1 MIGYSQ
7 FPRKNILCID
17 MKSFYASVS
26 AVTMGLNPMTCYLAV
41 VGNTDRQ
48 GSVVLAASPTLKKDF
63 GIKTGSR
70 LFEIPDDPR
79 IHVVNPQMKLFIRVS
94 SEITKLFYRFVPE
107 KCVHTYS
114 IDESFLDAGKEN
126 PEEMAKAIQSSMW
139 REFGLMCTV
148 GIGDNILLSKL
159 ALDLGSKKT
168 KSGIA
173 RWRYEDVPNKLWK
186 VHPLS
191 KMWGIGGRMERNL
204 NRMGIS
210 TVGQLAKFPLE
221 LLEKKFGIMG
231 NQLFYHA
238 HGIDLSEIGA
248 PLMQGQISYGKS
260 QILLLDYTKKED
272 IKAVL
277 LEICE
282 EVARRARTHN
292 KVGRTISLGIGYSK
306 DEFGGGFHRTKT
318 IDLLIN
324 ITMDIYRY
332 CLMLLDKFYTGKT
345 VRSISVTLSN
355 IEEDVNQQLSLF
367 EKDSEK
373 RRKLGFVMDGIRS
386 KYGSKAI
393 LRAVSYTPAGTALYR
408 AGLTG
413 GHKS

>member
-1 MIGYSQ
+1 MINYSQ
-7 FPRKNILCID
+7 FPRKNILCVD
-17 MKSFYASVS
+17 MKSFYAFVS
-26 AVTMGLNPMTCYLAV
+26 AVSMGFNPLTCYLAV
-41 VGNTDRQ
+41 VGNTERQ
-48 GSVVLAASPTLKKDF
+48 GSVVLAASPALKKDF

-70 LFEIPDDPR
+70 MFEIPEDPR
-79 IHVVNPQMKLFIRVS
+79 IHIVNPQMKLFIRVS
-94 SEITKLFYRFVPE
+94 TEITKLFYRFVPE
-107 KCVHTYS
+107 KCAHTFS
-114 IDESFLDAGKEN
+114 IDESFLDAGKED
-126 PEEMAKAIQSSMW
+126 PEEITKAIQSSMW
-139 REFGLMCTV
+139 REFGLVCTV
-148 GIGDNILLSKL
+148 GIGDNMLLSKF
-159 ALDLGSKKT
+159 ALDLESKKT

-186 VHPLS
+186 VRPLS

-231 NQLFYHA
+231 NQLYYHA

-248 PLMQGQISYGKS
+248 PLLQGQISFGKS
-260 QILLLDYTKKED
+260 QILLRDYTRREE
-272 IKAVL
+272 IKTVL

-292 KVGRTISLGIGYSK
+292 KAGRTISLGIGYSK
-306 DEFGGGFHRTKT
+306 DDLGGGFSPSQNNRSSHKYHDGH
-318 IDLLIN
+318 IS
-324 ITMDIYRY
+324 
-332 CLMLLDKFYTGKT
+332 MLLDKFYSGKT

-355 IEEDVNQQLSLF
+355 FEDDVNHQLSLF
-367 EKDSEK
+367 EVDNEK
-373 RRKLGFVMDGIRS
+373 RRKLGFRS
-386 KYGSKAI
+386 KYRSKAI
-393 LRAVSYTPAGTALYR
+393 LRAVSYTSAGTALHR

>member
-1 MIGYSQ
+1 
-7 FPRKNILCID
+7 
-17 MKSFYASVS
+17 
-26 AVTMGLNPMTCYLAV
+26 
-41 VGNTDRQ
+41 
-48 GSVVLAASPTLKKDF
+48 
-63 GIKTGSR
+63 
-70 LFEIPDDPR
+70 
-79 IHVVNPQMKLFIRVS
+79 MKLFIRVS

-114 IDESFLDAGKEN
+114 VDESFLDAGKED
-126 PEEMAKAIQSSMW
+126 PEEMAKAIQGSKM
-139 REFGLMCTV
+139 RGFGLFCTV
-148 GIGDNILLSKL
+148 GIGDNMLLSKL
-159 ALDLGSKKT
+159 ALDLESKKA
-168 KSGIA
+168 KNGVA

-191 KMWGIGGRMERNL
+191 EMWGIGGRMERNL

-210 TVGQLAKFPLE
+210 TVGQLAKFPLK

-238 HGIDLSEIGA
+238 HGIDLSEIEA

-332 CLMLLDKFYTGKT
+332 CLMLFDKFYTGKT

-367 EKDSEK
+367 EKDNEK
-373 RRKLGFVMDGIRS
+373 KRKLGFVMDEVRN

>member
-1 MIGYSQ
+1 
-7 FPRKNILCID
+7 
-17 MKSFYASVS
+17 
-26 AVTMGLNPMTCYLAV
+26 
-41 VGNTDRQ
+41 
-48 GSVVLAASPTLKKDF
+48 
-63 GIKTGSR
+63 
-70 LFEIPDDPR
+70 
-79 IHVVNPQMKLFIRVS
+79 
-94 SEITKLFYRFVPE
+94 
-107 KCVHTYS
+107 
-114 IDESFLDAGKEN
+114 
-126 PEEMAKAIQSSMW
+126 
-139 REFGLMCTV
+139 
-148 GIGDNILLSKL
+148 
-159 ALDLGSKKT
+159 
-168 KSGIA
+168 
-173 RWRYEDVPNKLWK
+173 
-186 VHPLS
+186 
-191 KMWGIGGRMERNL
+191 MERNL

-221 LLEKKFGIMG
+221 LLEKKFGIIG

-248 PLMQGQISYGKS
+248 PSMQGQISYGKS

-282 EVARRARTHN
+282 EVARRTRTHN

-332 CLMLLDKFYTGKT
+332 CLMLFDKFYTGKT

-367 EKDSEK
+367 EKDNEK
-373 RRKLGFVMDGIRS
+373 KRKLGFVMDEVRN
-386 KYGSKAI
+386 KYGSKALLAGI
-393 LRAVSYTPAGTALYR
+393 SHNKKRLYIIAFCYHLVKKLIHINLKSIGWCLQFALQFHYRECQQLLITIIRAWLY
-408 AGLTG
+408 
-413 GHKS
+413 

>member
-1 MIGYSQ
+1 MINYSQ
-7 FPRKNILCID
+7 FPRKNILCVD
-17 MKSFYASVS
+17 MKSFYAFVS
-26 AVTMGLNPMTCYLAV
+26 AVSMGLNPLTCYLAV
-41 VGNTDRQ
+41 VGNTERQ
-48 GSVVLAASPTLKKDF
+48 GSVVLVASPALKKDF

-70 LFEIPDDPR
+70 MFEIPEDPR
-79 IHVVNPQMKLFIRVS
+79 IHIVNPQMKLFIRVS
-94 SEITKLFYRFVPE
+94 TEITKLFYRFVPE
-107 KCVHTYS
+107 KCVHTFS
-114 IDESFLDAGKEN
+114 IDESFLDAGKED

-139 REFGLMCTV
+139 REFGLVCTV
-148 GIGDNILLSKL
+148 GIGDNMLLSKL
-159 ALDLGSKKT
+159 ALDLESKKT

-186 VHPLS
+186 VRPLS

-231 NQLFYHA
+231 NQLYYHA

-248 PLMQGQISYGKS
+248 PLLQGQISFGKS
-260 QILLLDYTKKED
+260 QILLRDYTRREE
-272 IKAVL
+272 IKTVL

-292 KVGRTISLGIGYSK
+292 KAGRTISLGIGYSK
-306 DEFGGGFHRTKT
+306 DDLGGGFSPSQNNRSSHKYHDGH
-318 IDLLIN
+318 IS
-324 ITMDIYRY
+324 
-332 CLMLLDKFYTGKT
+332 MLLDKFYSGKT

-355 IEEDVNQQLSLF
+355 FEDDVNHQLSLF
-367 EKDSEK
+367 EVDNEK
-373 RRKLGFVMDGIRS
+373 RRKLGFRS
-386 KYGSKAI
+386 KYRSKAI
-393 LRAVSYTPAGTALYR
+393 LRAVSYTSAGTALHR

>member
-1 MIGYSQ
+1 
-7 FPRKNILCID
+7 
-17 MKSFYASVS
+17 
-26 AVTMGLNPMTCYLAV
+26 
-41 VGNTDRQ
+41 
-48 GSVVLAASPTLKKDF
+48 
-63 GIKTGSR
+63 
-70 LFEIPDDPR
+70 
-79 IHVVNPQMKLFIRVS
+79 
-94 SEITKLFYRFVPE
+94 
-107 KCVHTYS
+107 
-114 IDESFLDAGKEN
+114 
-126 PEEMAKAIQSSMW
+126 MW

-148 GIGDNILLSKL
+148 GIGDNMLLSKI
-159 ALDLGSKKT
+159 ALDLESKKT

-231 NQLFYHA
+231 NQLYYHA

-248 PLMQGQISYGKS
+248 PLMQDQISCFGKS
-260 QILLLDYTKKED
+260 QILLRDYTRREE

-292 KVGRTISLGIGYSK
+292 KAGRTISLGIGYSK
-306 DEFGGGFHRTKT
+306 DDLGGGFSPSQNNRSSHKYHDGH
-318 IDLLIN
+318 IS
-324 ITMDIYRY
+324 M
-332 CLMLLDKFYTGKT
+332 MLDKFYSGKT

-355 IEEDVNQQLSLF
+355 IEDDVNQQLSLF
-367 EKDSEK
+367 EVDNEK
-373 RRKLGFVMDGIRS
+373 RRKLGFRS
-386 KYGSKAI
+386 KYRSKAI
-393 LRAVSYTPAGTALYR
+393 LRAVSYTSAGTALHR